1 MSSKD
6 LSGENVSDPRCYES
20 QMRGPRRHF
29 ATAVTL
35 IVTGHRVLPLK
46 ASFEE
51 RGTHESRIR

>member
-6 LSGENVSDPRCYES
+6 LSGKNVRDPRCYES
-20 QMRGPRRHF
+20 QMRGPRRNF
-29 ATAVTL
+29 APGVTL
-35 IVTGHRVLPLK
+35 IMTVHSVLPLK